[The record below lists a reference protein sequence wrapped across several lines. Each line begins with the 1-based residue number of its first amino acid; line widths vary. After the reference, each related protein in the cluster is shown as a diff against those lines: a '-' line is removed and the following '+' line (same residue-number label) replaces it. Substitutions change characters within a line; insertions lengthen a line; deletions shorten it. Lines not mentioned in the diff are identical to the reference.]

1 MEKKLVIFRLIKIIK
16 IVLLL
21 LQNRI
26 LNTYSN
32 LESIKRREENERKNM

>member
-21 LQNRI
+21 LQNSI